1 MDKDETIDMERALVL
16 SIGRR
21 VTERRA
27 ALKLA
32 LDEVAAR
39 TGVSRAMIS
48 RIERG
53 EVHASAVVLDK
64 LCAGL
69 GITLSTLFA
78 RSTPSHLSRRA
89 DQSVWKDPASGYI
102 RREVAPSGTG
112 SPVRIVEVDFPAGA
126 TIALEKSRHRLI
138 DQHVWILAGQI
149 EITLPE
155 RVYSLAT
162 GDCLYMR
169 PDEGITFRN
178 ITGKPARYAVILTAE
193 PIA

>member
-1 MDKDETIDMERALVL
+1 MDQGRDMERALVL
-16 SIGRR
+16 SIGHR
-21 VTERRA
+21 VAERRA

-32 LDEVAAR
+32 LDEIAAR

-69 GITLSTLFA
+69 GITLSALFA

-126 TIALEKSRHRLI
+126 TISLEKSRHRLI

-178 ITGKPARYAVILTAE
+178 VTGKPARYAVILTSE
-193 PIA
+193 SIA

>member
-1 MDKDETIDMERALVL
+1 MDQDIERALVL

-21 VTERRA
+21 VARRRA

-32 LDEVAAR
+32 LDEVGAR

-69 GITLSTLFA
+69 GMTLSTLFA
-78 RSTPSHLSRRA
+78 RSTPSQLSSRA
-89 DQSVWKDPASGYI
+89 DQSVWKDPASGYT

-112 SPVRIVEVDFPAGA
+112 SPVRIVDVDFPAGA
-126 TIALEKSRHRLI
+126 TISLEKSRHRLI

-149 EITLPE
+149 EITLSE

-162 GDCLYMR
+162 GDCLHMR

-178 ITGKPARYAVILTAE
+178 VTGKPARYAVILISKS
-193 PIA
+193 IA

>member
-1 MDKDETIDMERALVL
+1 MDTAGINAETALVL
-16 SIGRR
+16 SIGHRIA
-21 VTERRA
+21 ERRA

-32 LDEVAAR
+32 LDEVAVR

-69 GITLSTLFA
+69 GMTLSALFA
-78 RSTPSHLSRRA
+78 RGTHSRLSRRA
-89 DQSVWKDPASGYI
+89 DQPVWKDPASAYL

-126 TIALEKSRHRLI
+126 SVSLEKSRHRLI
-138 DQHVWILAGQI
+138 DQHVWVLAGQI
-149 EITLPE
+149 EITLSE
-155 RVYSLAT
+155 STYSLAT
-162 GDCLYMR
+162 GDCLHMH

-178 ITGKPARYAVILTAE
+178 ITGKAARYAVILTSE